1 VRPRAVRK
9 CRTRRPSVMRSA
21 CGSVGG
27 SAGRGERP
35 AGRGRVGGVGLGMSL
50 TVRQDP
56 SFFTALRQEIR
67 PDAERTWGY
76 STPTAERGEPMTTAA
91 GSRPTRRTRH
101 AALLDDVDTDVSGLA
116 TTPAAAGAGGPDP
129 RPRDARAWVREIA
142 NLTEPDAIVW
152 CDGSAEEKQRL
163 IDLLVD
169 AGTLLPLDPELRPG
183 SYLARSDPS
192 DVARV
197 ESRTFI
203 CSREEVDAGPTNNW
217 REPDIMLA
225 ELRGVFEG
233 SMRGRTMY
241 VVPFSMGPV
250 GGPSSQ
256 VGVQVT
262 DSPYVVVSM
271 GIMTRD
277 GTAVMD
283 VIDAGAAFVPAV
295 HAVGAPLVDD
305 TGAVREDVPWP

>member
-21 CGSVGG
+21 CGSVGE

-35 AGRGRVGGVGLGMSL
+35 FGRGRVGGVVLGMSL

-116 TTPAAAGAGGPDP
+116 TTPAAAGADGPDP

-217 REPDIMLA
+217 REPAVMRA

-233 SMRGRTMY
+233 PLRRRTMC
-241 VVPFSMGPV
+241 VVPVSVGPV
-250 GGPSSQ
+250 GGPISQ
-256 VGVQVT
+256 VGVEVT
-262 DSPYVVVSM
+262 DWPCDFGSVWVKA
-271 GIMTRD
+271 R
-277 GTAVMD
+277 
-283 VIDAGAAFVPAV
+283 AG
-295 HAVGAPLVDD
+295 HAVRDMRDAS
-305 TGAVREDVPWP
+305 A